1 MRSFI
6 AKYINIF
13 LSSDLV
19 KISWSN
25 SKQVLVKFII
35 GIVNIK
41 IISLWLGA
49 PGMAIFT
56 QISNFI
62 QIGTNIANG
71 GINHGV
77 TKLSSQYKFSL
88 LRQRLVFS
96 NALFITIFFSLIVS
110 GIIFF
115 SAKKICNIL
124 FIDESFQTI
133 IRSSGFFMF
142 CYSFS
147 NVILAFI
154 QGIENYK
161 KYIHYNLFISIVS
174 FLVLIPLTYLY
185 NLKGAVWALYI
196 NSFICL
202 CYGVILSIRSFFTKK
217 KFRLSRKIIFRLL
230 VFGLTLLVASSITP
244 ILKII
249 IRNIIIENCSL
260 IEAGW
265 WDGIKRISDTYV
277 NLTISTLSLYFL
289 PRISSIQ
296 NFRYLRT
303 EIFKSIK
310 IILPILVIGSGII
323 FLFKEIII
331 NILFT
336 HEFRGMKSLFAFQ
349 CIGDVIRVINWFFA
363 ITIMFKEKIKTYIFL
378 ELFIGVVSVINAVVF
393 IPIMGVKGSAFIY
406 FLNTLI
412 YFLVLNIVYRR
423 LMDLENLNTL

>member
-6 AKYINIF
+6 TKYINLF

-25 SKQVLVKFII
+25 SKQVLVRFII

-49 PGMAIFT
+49 SGMAIFT
-56 QISNFI
+56 QVSNFI

-77 TKLSSQYKFSL
+77 TKLSSQYKFSI
-88 LRQRLVFS
+88 LRQRLVLS

-110 GIIFF
+110 ALIFL
-115 SAKKICNIL
+115 SASRICNIL
-124 FIDESFQTI
+124 LIDKSFTTI
-133 IRSSGFFMF
+133 IRSSGFFIF
-142 CYSFS
+142 CYSFT

-161 KYIHYNLFISIVS
+161 KYINYNLFISIVS
-174 FLVLIPLTYLY
+174 FLVLIILTYLY
-185 NLKGAVWALYI
+185 QLKGAVWALYI
-196 NSFICL
+196 SSFLCL
-202 CYGVILSIRSFFTKK
+202 CYGVILSVRWFFTDH
-217 KFRLSRKIIFRLL
+217 KFSLSRKIILRLL
-230 VFGLTLLVASSITP
+230 GFGLTLLVASSITP

-249 IRNIIIENCSL
+249 IRNIIIDNCSL

-265 WDGIKRISDTYV
+265 WDGVKRISDAYV
-277 NLTISTLSLYFL
+277 NLIITTLSLYFL
-289 PRISSIQ
+289 PRISSIR
-296 NFRYLRT
+296 NFRCLKT

-310 IILPILVIGSGII
+310 IIFPFLVIGSGMI
-323 FLFKEIII
+323 FIFKDILIE
-331 NILFT
+331 ILFT
-336 HEFRGMKSLFAFQ
+336 HEFRGMKNLFSFQ
-349 CIGDVIRVINWFFA
+349 CIGDVIRVLNWFFA

-378 ELFIGVVSVINAVVF
+378 ELFIGVVSVINAVIF
-393 IPIMGVKGSAFIY
+393 IPILGIKGSTFIY

-412 YFLVLNIVYRR
+412 YFIALNLVYRW
-423 LMDLENLNTL
+423 LMYKESMKC